1 MPARLAV
8 LLSGRG
14 SNFEAIA
21 DAVDAGRIPDARIGA
36 VVSDVARARGLA
48 RARERGLPAHDVLRS
63 RFASRA
69 DHEAAV
75 TRILEDARADLVC
88 LAGYM
93 RILSPD
99 FVARWRGRI
108 LNIHPS
114 LLPKYPGVSP
124 QRRAIEAGESV
135 SGCTVHFVDEGTDTG
150 PIVLQRVVPIVAG
163 DTEESLSGRIL
174 EQEHV
179 LYPEAIVKVL
189 EELRSRPSAAQKP
202 VHRGLP

>member
-1 MPARLAV
+1 MPARLAI

-21 DAVDAGRIPDARIGA
+21 DAVDAGRIPGARIVA
-36 VVSDVARARGLA
+36 VVSDVGEAPGLA
-48 RARERGLPAHDVLRS
+48 RARERGLPARAVERA
-63 RFASRA
+63 RFSSRA
-69 DHEAAV
+69 DHEAAI
-75 TRILEDARADLVC
+75 TRILERAGADLVC

-93 RILSPD
+93 RILSPA

-124 QRRAIEAGESV
+124 QKRAIEAGESV

-150 PIVLQRVVPIVAG
+150 PIVLQKVVLIVAG
-163 DTEESLSGRIL
+163 DTEASLSARIL

-179 LYPEAIVKVL
+179 LYPEAIAKVL
-189 EELRSRPSAAQKP
+189 EELPSRLSAAQKS
-202 VHRGLP
+202 VHRSAR

>member
-21 DAVDAGRIPDARIGA
+21 DAVDAGRIRDGRLVA
-36 VVSDVARARGLA
+36 VVSDNSRAPGLA
-48 RARERGLPAHDVLRS
+48 RARERGLPAHDIERARFSSRS
-63 RFASRA
+63 E
-69 DHEAAV
+69 HEAAV
-75 TRILEDARADLVC
+75 TRVLEDARPDLVC

-114 LLPKYPGVSP
+114 
-124 QRRAIEAGESV
+124 
-135 SGCTVHFVDEGTDTG
+135 
-150 PIVLQRVVPIVAG
+150 
-163 DTEESLSGRIL
+163 
-174 EQEHV
+174 
-179 LYPEAIVKVL
+179 
-189 EELRSRPSAAQKP
+189 
-202 VHRGLP
+202 